1 MMGAAE
7 ELRVLANSIIDSY
20 EMRVSTVNT
29 LMGQANNL
37 LKGFQI
43 ELEEMITLLRDNLA
57 KSESLRKKDFEHMIK
72 DVIERRIQRGQE
84 TEQSFKL
91 FQGEEEEMIARLRDI
106 IFSGNSSSLD
116 DIEAIR
122 EDILRRQKMREK
134 KIVKSLKCFQVE
146 QEELRVALK
155 KLLSKGEN
163 VKIKDF
169 KTMINALRIQ
179 QSDHNADMIRMLEEF
194 DVVRDKVQTQ
204 WQAVSRVSGG

>member
-20 EMRVSTVNT
+20 EMRVSMVNT

-37 LKGFQI
+37 LKVFQI
-43 ELEEMITLLRDNLA
+43 ELEEMIALLRDNLA

-84 TEQSFKL
+84 AEQSFKL
-91 FQGEEEEMIARLRDI
+91 FQGEEEEMIVRLRDI

-169 KTMINALRIQ
+169 KTMINALRVQ
-179 QSDHNADMIRMLEEF
+179 QSDHNTDMIRMLEEF

-204 WQAVSRVSGG
+204 WQAVSRVSV

>member
-1 MMGAAE
+1 MGAAE
-7 ELRVLANSIIDSY
+7 ELKALANSIIDSY

-37 LKGFQI
+37 LKAFQI
-43 ELEEMITLLRDNLA
+43 ELEEMIALLRNNLA
-57 KSESLRKKDFEHMIK
+57 KSESLRKKDFERMIS
-72 DVIERRIQRGQE
+72 DVIERRIKRGQE
-84 TEQSFKL
+84 AEQSFKI
-91 FQGEEEEMIARLRDI
+91 FQEEEGEMIARLRDI
-106 IFSGNSSSLD
+106 ISSGNNSSLD
-116 DIEAIR
+116 DIETIR

-169 KTMINALRIQ
+169 KIMINALRVQ
-179 QSDHNADMIRMLEEF
+179 QSDHDVEMIQMLEEF
-194 DVVRDKVQTQ
+194 DVVRDRVQTQ
-204 WQAVSRVSGG
+204 WQAVSRVSG

>member
-1 MMGAAE
+1 MQAEE

-29 LMGQANNL
+29 LMVQANNI
-37 LKGFQI
+37 LKAFQI
-43 ELEEMITLLRDNLA
+43 ELEEMVAGLRDNLA
-57 KSESLRKKDFEHMIK
+57 KSESLRKKDFEYMIK
-72 DVIERRIQRGQE
+72 DVIECRMQREQE
-84 TEQSFKL
+84 AEQSFKL
-91 FQGEEEEMIARLRDI
+91 FQEEEEEMIARLRDI
-106 IFSGNSSSLD
+106 IFSGNSSGLD

-122 EDILRRQKMREK
+122 EDILKRQKMREK

-155 KLLSKGEN
+155 KLLSKGES

-169 KTMINALRIQ
+169 KTMINALRVQ
-179 QSDHNADMIRMLEEF
+179 QSDHDTEMIRMLEDF
-194 DVVRDKVQTQ
+194 DIVRDKIQNQ

>member
-122 EDILRRQKMREK
+122 EDILTRQKMREK

-169 KTMINALRIQ
+169 KTMINALRFQ
-179 QSDHNADMIRMLEEF
+179 QSDHDADMIRMLEEF

-204 WQAVSRVSGG
+204 WQAVSRVSG

>member
-122 EDILRRQKMREK
+122 EDILTRQKMREK

-169 KTMINALRIQ
+169 KTMINALRFQ
-179 QSDHNADMIRMLEEF
+179 QNDHDADMIRMLEEF

-204 WQAVSRVSGG
+204 WQAVSRVSG